1 MSILITGGAGYIG
14 SHVAKAMS
22 EQNKEVVV
30 YDNLSTGHREA
41 VEGLGIP
48 LVVGDIKNKDLLI
61 ETFKKYKVQGVIH
74 FAASSLVGESVE
86 NPYKYY
92 ENNLYATMELLDAM
106 KTADVKKIVF
116 SSTAATYGEPVNI
129 PILETDPTVPTN
141 PYGNTKLSMEQMMKW
156 FDAAYGVKY
165 VSLRY
170 FNAAGADQSGLIGEL
185 HNPETHL
192 IPIVLQAAIGKRE
205 SVSIFG
211 DDYNTK
217 DGTCVRDYIHVNDL
231 AEAHI
236 LALDYLL
243 NDGESDVFN
252 LGSGKGF
259 TVKEMIEA
267 ARRVTGK
274 EIKAVQAARRSGDPA
289 VLIAS
294 SDKIKA
300 KLGWSPKYDDIEVI
314 IRDAWNFMLHHPEGF

>member
-22 EQNKEVVV
+22 ERNKEVVV
-30 YDNLSTGHREA
+30 YDNLSTGHRES

-48 LVVGDIKNKDLLI
+48 LVVGDIKNKELLI
-61 ETFKKYKVQGVIH
+61 ETFRKYKVQGVIH

-106 KTADVKKIVF
+106 KTAGVKKIVF

-156 FDAAYGVKY
+156 FDVAYGVKY

-170 FNAAGADQSGLIGEL
+170 FNAAGADPSGLIGEL

-192 IPIVLQAAIGKRE
+192 IPIVLQAAIGKRD

-217 DGTCVRDYIHVNDL
+217 DGSCVRDYIHVNDL

-243 NDGESDVFN
+243 GDGESDVFN

-274 EIKAVQAARRSGDPA
+274 EIKAVQASRRSGDPA